1 MLQTGKPPLRG
12 HFPFEEPQVE
22 AGESPRRAPVLGP
35 GFSLTRQA
43 ELPCLQRS
51 LHPAPHLS
59 NWLHLSLQ
67 GHEARLRWPAHRVS
81 QEKSPFSGHACR
93 FSCLPFF
100 FSFILINSLVPQ
112 TFSVKQHSSFS
123 SDLTSEPEQSHVNAH
138 MDHLTKENSRSSSAC
153 QSSSVDN
160 IPPFGINIS
169 NFR

>member
-1 MLQTGKPPLRG
+1 M
-12 HFPFEEPQVE
+12 E
-22 AGESPRRAPVLGP
+22 AGESPRWAPVLGP

-100 FSFILINSLVPQ
+100 FSFPSCLGVGNSLKGEEMGSGAPTNLLESSR
-112 TFSVKQHSSFS
+112 TFYPYN
-123 SDLTSEPEQSHVNAH
+123 SEPRNYVDPA
-138 MDHLTKENSRSSSAC
+138 KEEHQHEENEPVSGA
-153 QSSSVDN
+153 
-160 IPPFGINIS
+160 
-169 NFR
+169 